1 MRIASLVLVILLA
14 FTFSCGGIWVEGNK
28 FDASKRDQI
37 VKNRTTAQEV
47 EFLMGKPYKVEKKQA
62 GKEKYLYYYS
72 YEEYLRWNV
81 LPKATMQKLE
91 VDLANGV
98 VTEYTYDTAATD
110 PIKN

>member
-1 MRIASLVLVILLA
+1 
-14 FTFSCGGIWVEGNK
+14 
-28 FDASKRDQI
+28 
-37 VKNRTTAQEV
+37 VKNKTTAREL
-47 EFLMGKPYKVEKKQA
+47 EYLMGKPYKVEKKQA
-62 GKEKYLYYYS
+62 GKEKYIYYYS

-91 VDLANGV
+91 VELANGV

>member
-1 MRIASLVLVILLA
+1 
-14 FTFSCGGIWVEGNK
+14 
-28 FDASKRDQI
+28 
-37 VKNRTTAQEV
+37 
-47 EFLMGKPYKVEKKQA
+47 VEKKQT

-81 LPKATMQKLE
+81 LPKSTMQKFE

-98 VTEYTYDTAATD
+98 VTEYNYEVTSTD

>member
-1 MRIASLVLVILLA
+1 M
-14 FTFSCGGIWVEGNK
+14 K
-28 FDASKRDQI
+28 SK
-37 VKNRTTAQEV
+37 TTAQEL
-47 EFLMGKPYKVEKKQA
+47 ESLMGKPYKVEKKQA

-91 VDLANGV
+91 VDLLNGV
-98 VTEYTYDTAATD
+98 VTEYTYETRATD

>member
-14 FTFSCGGIWVEGNK
+14 FTFSCGPIWWEGNK

-37 VKNRTTAQEV
+37 VKNKTTAQEL
-47 EFLMGKPYKVEKKQA
+47 EALMGKPYKVEKKEA
-62 GKEKYLYYYS
+62 GKEKYIYYYN

-81 LPKATMQKLE
+81 LPKSTMQKFE

-98 VTEYTYDTAATD
+98 VTEYNYEVTSTD